1 MNSRNTI
8 LDAASLIEPASN
20 PKVEHKSR
28 GFLREL
34 NSGGATPLEQLSP
47 KEARDLLAALQASAP
62 HNGASRGDGFEL
74 VICENS
80 TAPTIKALARAVFT
94 S

>member
-8 LDAASLIEPASN
+8 LDAASLLEPGSN

-34 NSGGATPLEQLSP
+34 NAGGATPLEQLSP
-47 KEARDLLAALQASAP
+47 KEARDLLARSSRTRELAKQIRSISFLAASAKGVTP
-62 HNGASRGDGFEL
+62 M
-74 VICENS
+74 
-80 TAPTIKALARAVFT
+80 
-94 S
+94 